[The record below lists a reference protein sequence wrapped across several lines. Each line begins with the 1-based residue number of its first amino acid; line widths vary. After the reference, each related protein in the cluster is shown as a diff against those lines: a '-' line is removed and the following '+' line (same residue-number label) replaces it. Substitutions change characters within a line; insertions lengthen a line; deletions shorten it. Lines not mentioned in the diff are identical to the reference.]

1 MAGGAG
7 SSAFP
12 FASGALEPVPNTD
25 AYWSGPAT
33 PTILPPCFFASYIA
47 LSAALSRSSGVGPC

>member
-33 PTILPPCFFASYIA
+33 PTILPPCFVLAYLPLDHF
-47 LSAALSRSSGVGPC
+47 RRQ